1 MCSHS
6 SPDRERRTVPL
17 KRSTADSSIYAGPRW
32 DSATSRITSRGVC
45 SSPVASDRF
54 YTLNYDEPH
63 KDCEQWNEAALP
75 VLSAGLPR
83 RSSPASAVCHP
94 ARNEKGADN
103 NPALEYKKGPR
114 PTRTGPSPQ
123 KLLRQSPTL
132 PQPPSCSTI
141 SANGLSY
148 RDRNG

>member
-1 MCSHS
+1 M
-6 SPDRERRTVPL
+6 
-17 KRSTADSSIYAGPRW
+17 A
-32 DSATSRITSRGVC
+32 
-45 SSPVASDRF
+45 
-54 YTLNYDEPH
+54 
-63 KDCEQWNEAALP
+63 
-75 VLSAGLPR
+75 
-83 RSSPASAVCHP
+83 ASAHQAHTQWGCPTHKTRRGRP

-148 RDRNG
+148 RDRNGYPGVSPPLSPPQKQQTTTPNTPVRR

>member
-63 KDCEQWNEAALP
+63 CCPYGWDSSLHDGQAN
-75 VLSAGLPR
+75 GDG
-83 RSSPASAVCHP
+83 SPAQSAHTACP
-94 ARNEKGADN
+94 CCGNAN
-103 NPALEYKKGPR
+103 
-114 PTRTGPSPQ
+114 TRTSSQDGQ
-123 KLLRQSPTL
+123 
-132 PQPPSCSTI
+132 
-141 SANGLSY
+141 G
-148 RDRNG
+148 DG